1 MARTEPCPSTITK
14 HGTGWPVIEPGTQ
27 HQPGEQSVQ
36 QRRGLFLADSLFNI
50 PGWEEGGAPLVLS
63 SSWELL
69 D

>member
-1 MARTEPCPSTITK
+1 M
-14 HGTGWPVIEPGTQ
+14 IEPGTQ